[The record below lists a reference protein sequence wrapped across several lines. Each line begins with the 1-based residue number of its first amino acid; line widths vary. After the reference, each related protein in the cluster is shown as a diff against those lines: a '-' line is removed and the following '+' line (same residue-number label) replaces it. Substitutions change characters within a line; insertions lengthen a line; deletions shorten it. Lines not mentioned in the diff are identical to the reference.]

1 MFKLY
6 LQSDKP
12 RKKKEKK
19 EDDGK
24 PKRPMSG
31 FMLYIN
37 ANREDIKKKF
47 PGIKVTEVAKKGG
60 EMWKEMTDKSVS
72 IQLVAIL
79 CFAFNVVNMAVNA

>member
-1 MFKLY
+1 

-24 PKRPMSG
+24 PKRPMTA
-31 FMLYIN
+31 FMIWIN
-37 ANREDIKKKF
+37 SNREDIKKKF
-47 PGIKVTEVAKKGG
+47 PGIGVTDVAKKGG

-72 IQLVAIL
+72 IQLFAVL
-79 CFAFNVVNMAVNA
+79 CFAFIVVNMAVNARLFCT